1 MSSAIVSKG
10 SQLYSTNNITYNLLK
25 NSNCWI
31 DFSDTNYYT
40 TSGTGNVILTSVT
53 DKSND
58 ARTITVVGSPTFDP
72 GLRSMYNITAGITSC
87 LNVTTGAP
95 DSTRKTETVF
105 MVFSPTA
112 STGAFFGSTTTGYRW
127 SRTGTTINYGL
138 VGNNGIPS
146 ISTIRSGQLYIATFV
161 CDNATLKIYLNGKY
175 ETTGTTSFTAS
186 GVTQVGLSGTTVLQ
200 GQLYEL
206 IFFNDALADDQ
217 RQLIEYYLYNKW
229 KATTTTFIPS
239 SIIGCTLWLDGNDS
253 STITYSSGTN
263 ISQWADKSGN
273 NYHAIQN
280 TAARQPTYDSTNKG
294 VNFVNTST
302 QFMTSSAPYTG
313 SANEEFVYIV
323 FKHNGIANGTL
334 LGTTDPNRGRQITTQ
349 TNRLVV
355 FNGIT
360 LALNSTATVIAGTVY
375 FSEFINVSG
384 LSLIKTNKSLIGSG
398 AKITFATG
406 TTYTQVIG
414 GTTTSGVVPYAGQ
427 IYEIVVF
434 NRALTSSERSSMHN
448 YLFSKWTTVVSGP
461 TLNSYQPYTKVPPY
475 LRLAMPTDVLGC
487 SLWLDA
493 ADYNTFT
500 LSGSNV
506 TQWNDKSGSAN
517 HASGGTSP
525 TYSTNE
531 VGFNGTSQYLTCAY
545 SASLGTE
552 TLFMVGTLT
561 GSTGAG
567 VGHTIVGSSANGGRQ
582 VFTYGTA
589 LAVNSQGVASGASGG
604 TVTTNQRTLFQYIR
618 ALGNAVTLL
627 INGNSVASGT
637 LAEYTASLT
646 TWIGRWPGTTTE
658 YWQGSLNEIIGYNR
672 QLSVGE
678 RQLIEGY
685 LALKWGLKSYLP
697 STHSFKSELALS
709 PRFDLRKF
717 DLKLWLDAADP
728 LNNGVTPANGT
739 TITTWYDKSVY
750 GYTLLPSGGG
760 SQTVSY
766 DDKYPAFYI
775 DGTSSTVFV
784 GASGFLT
791 STVFTIFTVYKTL
804 ASDAG
809 TVFHINKVSTV
820 GAYNYVN
827 IRTLG
832 TNGGMLVVY
841 NSGTTTRKSANP
853 NTIDVN
859 TRGLAVIADDGSAS
873 TLAADT
879 FSTNGSL
886 VTGNRGAGTSATV
899 ATCDSNLIIGQSR
912 ITSTYSNILTG
923 YVYEIIVS
931 LRKYSIFERQQIEGY
946 LAWKWGFPNQL
957 PSTHPFSKYPPY

>member
-40 TSGTGNVILTSVT
+40 TSGTGNVILTSVN

-72 GLRSMYNITAGITSC
+72 GLRSMYNITSGITSC

-105 MVFSPTA
+105 MVFSPTTN
-112 STGAFFGSTTTGYRW
+112 TGAFFGSTTTGYHW

-217 RQLIEYYLYNKW
+217 RQLIEYYLYKKW
-229 KATTTTFIPS
+229 KETTTTFLPS
-239 SIIGCTLWLDGNDS
+239 SISGCTLWLDGNDS
-253 STITYSSGTN
+253 STITYSSGTS
-263 ISQWADKSGN
+263 ISRWADKSGN

-280 TAARQPTYDSTNKG
+280 TAARQPTYDSTTKG

-323 FKHNGIANGTL
+323 FKHNGIANASL
-334 LGTTDPNRGRQITTQ
+334 LGTTDTTRGRQITTQ

-355 FNGIT
+355 FNSGT
-360 LALNSTATVIAGTVY
+360 LALNSTATVTAGTVY

-406 TTYTQVIG
+406 TYTQVIG
-414 GTTTSGVVPYAGQ
+414 ASTPTGTSLPYSGQ

-448 YLFSKWTTVVSGP
+448 YLFSKWTNIASGP
-461 TLNSYQPYTKVPPY
+461 TLNSYQPYANVPPY

-525 TYSTNE
+525 TYSTNA
-531 VGFNGTSQYLTCAY
+531 VVFNGTSQYLTSPY
-545 SASLGTE
+545 SASLSNE
-552 TLFMVGTLT
+552 TFFMVGTMT
-561 GSTGAG
+561 GSTGPD

-582 VFTYGTA
+582 LLTYTTG
-589 LAVNSQGVASGASGG
+589 LAVNIQNVAAGISGG
-604 TVTTNQRTLFQYIR
+604 TFASNQRVLFQYTR
-618 ALGNAVTLL
+618 GAGNAVALFM
-627 INGNSVASGT
+627 NGNVAITGT
-637 LAEYTASLT
+637 LAAYTASLT
-646 TWIGRWPGTTTE
+646 TWIGRWPGSTADC
-658 YWQGSLNEIIGYNR
+658 WQGSMHEIIGYNR

-685 LALKWGLKSYLP
+685 LTQKWGLKSYLP

-709 PRFDLRKF
+709 PRFNLRKF

-739 TITTWYDKSVY
+739 AITTWYDKSVY
-750 GYTLLPSGGG
+750 GYTLGNSSGN
-760 SQTVSY
+760 QVINY
-766 DDKYPAFYI
+766 DGKYPAFYI
-775 DGTSSTVFV
+775 DGTTNTLFI

-809 TVFHINKVSTV
+809 TVFHINKVSTI

-841 NSGTTTRKSANP
+841 NSGTTTRKSGST